1 MSKKCIGCGAVLQNT
16 DKNKNGYTPKLE
28 NKYCMRC
35 FRIANYG
42 DFTATRPEKDNEKI
56 ISIVNSAEEYCFFLV
71 DATNISREVIAIYDS
86 IKTRKCLLLTKIDL
100 LPLNIKVNNYLKNF
114 KNIYHIKEEVYSLSS
129 LKKVNINK
137 ILKIMDDLSLKKAY
151 VLGCTNAGKSTLINT
166 MLNNPTITTSRV
178 PNTTLDFINLYIED
192 KILTDTPGFSL
203 KETPFTTDKKYL
215 KKLDYKERIKP
226 LTYQTKETTNIVI
239 ENTYR
244 LANFGLNSIT
254 SYFNNNI
261 EVKRDFKSSDEYFEV
276 KIMANTDIV
285 IKDLGFI
292 NVKRPCNLRMS
303 KNLEELVEFRPS
315 LIGGQDE

>member
-35 FRIANYG
+35 FRMANYG

-100 LPLNIKVNNYLKNF
+100 LTLNIKVNNYLKNF

-129 LKKVNINK
+129 LKKVNVNK

-192 KILTDTPGFSL
+192 KTLTDTPGFSL

-226 LTYQTKETTNIVI
+226 LTYQTKEATNIVI

-254 SYFNNNI
+254 TYFNNNI
-261 EVKRDFKSSDEYFEV
+261 EVKRDFKSSDEYFET